1 MRWAD
6 GGETH
11 LDDGVLICPFHH
23 RTVHDGWAIRL
34 SPIDGY
40 PEYRA
45 PAKILWQRNH
55 RWRP

>member
-1 MRWAD
+1 MGRRS
-6 GGETH
+6 ETR

-23 RTVHDGWAIRL
+23 RTIHDNNWAIRM

-45 PAKILWQRNH
+45 PGSNTWKRNH